1 VGLRPAL
8 VAPAAR
14 AEDDEAGGRPGADDD
29 GGGGPLWSMASIGV
43 ASATSLPYSPS
54 PSEIAPALRPSQ

>member
-1 VGLRPAL
+1 M
-8 VAPAAR
+8 R
-14 AEDDEAGGRPGADDD
+14 AGAWD
-29 GGGGPLWSMASIGV
+29 GGARRRSRIIASIGV